1 MDIIKFKLSNAILI
15 LGMIFLYFIFSS
27 ANASVKNV
35 NFNDE
40 LTTIESYY
48 WIGLEEKGNYKLFLK
63 AKNKLEDLESKIK
76 KIAPSNDILLKVKG
90 LKEDIRQQLDMSSD
104 TFFGIFPLSRFFN
117 NNNDGLVFASPPLSS
132 AMLVS
137 AV

>member
-1 MDIIKFKLSNAILI
+1 MDLIKFKLSNAILI

-27 ANASVKNV
+27 ATASVKNV

-63 AKNKLEDLESKIK
+63 ARNKLEDLESKIK
-76 KIAPSNDILLKVKG
+76 KIAPSNDIIILINLL
-90 LKEDIRQQLDMSSD
+90 L
-104 TFFGIFPLSRFFN
+104 
-117 NNNDGLVFASPPLSS
+117 
-132 AMLVS
+132 
-137 AV
+137 